1 VFGFK
6 KKKPPSPVSRRPT
19 ARVRTTAPLRPHLAG
34 LVYAIGDLHGRLD
47 LFDELLKTIRGDADK
62 LSSSERP
69 TIVLLGDFV
78 DRGPDSAGCI
88 ERALKLQ
95 SEDWCVVESL
105 KGNHE
110 EALMLF
116 LDDVEVGP
124 NWIKHGGGA
133 TLMSYGVDLA
143 EAGLAEGWAGVQAA
157 FQRKLPATH
166 LAFFKSLRLVYQR
179 DDYVFVHAGVRP
191 GIALEKQSEEDLLW
205 IRQEFL
211 QVETACPG
219 RVIVH
224 GHTPAPAPEIKSGR
238 INVDTGAYASG
249 VLTAVRLRG
258 FERTILQAR

>member
-1 VFGFK
+1 MFGLK
-6 KKKPPSPVSRRPT
+6 KKKLPPVARRPT
-19 ARVRTTAPLRPHLAG
+19 ARVRVATPKPHLAG

-47 LFDELLKTIRGDADK
+47 LFEALLDAIHSDVDS
-62 LSSSERP
+62 LAGSEKP
-69 TIVLLGDFV
+69 TIVLLGDYI
-78 DRGPDSAGCI
+78 DRGPDSAGCVT
-88 ERALKLQ
+88 RVLRLQ
-95 SEDWCVVESL
+95 RESWCVVKSL

-110 EALMLF
+110 EALALF

-133 TLMSYGVDLA
+133 TLQSYGVDLA
-143 EAGLAEGWAGVQAA
+143 VAGLAEGWAGVQEE
-157 FQRKLPATH
+157 FRNKLPKEH
-166 LAFFKSLRLVYQR
+166 LAFFKDLKLIYER

-191 GIALEKQSEEDLLW
+191 GVALEKQLEEDLLW

-211 QVETACPG
+211 QVETPCPG

-224 GHTPAPAPEIKSGR
+224 GHTPAPSPELKSGR